1 MHSHIRLLLPHEED
15 HEPTPPVVT
24 RARPGDREVE
34 VWFRESDDERAVLSG
49 CPECLARH
57 LRDTASRIEATL
69 DGGPTG

>member
-1 MHSHIRLLLPHEED
+1 MHSHIRLLLPHEEN
-15 HEPTPPVVT
+15 HAPTPPVVT

-69 DGGPTG
+69 DGGPAG